1 MTDQEIVLTE
11 TEAAEL
17 FAEVEWDSSDA
28 VSDSVRLYL
37 NQINTIRLLEEPEEK
52 ELLRLATVG
61 DAKAANKLVEHN
73 LRLVVSIAKKYRGC
87 GIPFLDLIQEGN
99 LGLMKAVKK
108 YNFER
113 GTRFS
118 TCATWY
124 IRQAISQALTDQS
137 RTIRIPG
144 HVADLLSKINKIS
157 IPITQT
163 LGRAPTDAELSEALG
178 VEASKIRAAL
188 DMSSALTSL
197 DTPVGEDDDTNIGE
211 LIADNNNSNNA
222 LNNLIQEANLE
233 IIESVFDTLPS
244 REAEVLRLR
253 FGIKGDHA
261 MTLEEVG
268 QHFDVSRERIRQIEV
283 KAMRKMRHPARMKM
297 LKEAMI

>member
-1 MTDQEIVLTE
+1 MTEQELILDE
-11 TEAAEL
+11 NEAAEL
-17 FAEVEWDSSDA
+17 FAEAEWDPSDA

-37 NQINTIRLLEEPEEK
+37 NQINNIRLLEEPEEK
-52 ELLRLATVG
+52 ELLRLAAVG

-144 HVADLLSKINKIS
+144 HVADLLSKIKKIS

-178 VEASKIRAAL
+178 VEAGKIRAAL

-211 LIADNNNSNNA
+211 LIADSNNNNA
-222 LNNLIQEANLE
+222 LDNLIQEANLE

-253 FGIKGDHA
+253 FGINGDHA